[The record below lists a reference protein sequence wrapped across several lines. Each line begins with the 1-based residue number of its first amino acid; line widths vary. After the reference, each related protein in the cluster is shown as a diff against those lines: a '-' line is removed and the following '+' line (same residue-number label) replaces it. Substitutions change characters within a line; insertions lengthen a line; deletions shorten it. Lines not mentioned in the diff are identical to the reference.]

1 MAKKVIKGNDLIE
14 DNVFSNFIKQ
24 AKEAESVVE
33 SLTAALKILPELA
46 KQIKASTP
54 KGAPTDTKGIK
65 ELEELQRKSN
75 EVAKAKLSIDK
86 ELVKEKLRLQETNKN
101 YNKTL
106 REELALENKELG
118 TLPKLT
124 IENARL
130 RAERDKLNLSTATGT
145 KRLKEINAQLDKNNA
160 TIDAS
165 SDKMK
170 KQKLNVGNYGSALE
184 GLKVKFSSL
193 IGIASQ
199 FGLALGGVA
208 IVKGAI
214 DTVRVYEDAIAD
226 LSAITGATGKDLDFF
241 KNKSIELGV
250 NVKGGASAVVEAY
263 KLIAS
268 AKPELLENA
277 DALNSVTEA
286 AILLSKASGME
297 LPDAATALTDAMN
310 QFGAGADQAGKFVDV
325 LAAGAKFGSAEIPQI
340 TEALLKFGA
349 VAKTTN
355 VNIQEST
362 GLIEALAEK
371 GLKGAEAGTAL
382 RNVML
387 KLSAPDALPKEAQD
401 RMKALGI
408 NFDALKDK
416 SKPFSE
422 RLEALKPLL
431 TDNAALIKVFGT
443 ENAVAATTLLTSTDR
458 IKELTASVDENGVAL
473 EQQNAKSK
481 TLSEA
486 FNRLKETWNG
496 FILNLSNGTGAASGL
511 SSALDFLA
519 NNLGTI
525 LKVAGQ
531 LIKVWITYIAV
542 TKALKLRES
551 ALEWNNNRK
560 AIKDTGSALK
570 DSTGGAKAFGSA
582 MKGIGFA
589 VAIQLALEL
598 ALAFYD
604 IASGAAAAREA
615 QKRFDDTIA
624 NSAKNANARVEKR
637 QSKLNAEIA
646 DLQRLRNENKITEG
660 EFLEMKQKSI
670 DKTNE
675 QIRADIRAKQ
685 EAKVK
690 MAAELG
696 ALQAKFKVMD
706 EAAGRD
712 VLTDLATGNIFGLI
726 ESGIDVAELDE
737 LNDQLTQVRANIK
750 GADEK
755 ISIYRNELKGTG
767 ETLKDVNSEL
777 VVNNNEL
784 TDNNDKLTKLKKSAK
799 DVNIEYDKLANATE
813 INAKWLNEFNEALS
827 HTLELLDN
835 SNDVQVDVKPEDVL
849 GIEAYEKAH
858 QRLEIILLNSSK
870 TQEEI
875 DRELLEFEIENLEAR
890 MKLLQSWGIED
901 LELEKEVAEKKRQ
914 LLENS
919 NKSEVDLLKQ
929 RHEAIAKALEI
940 TEDLFTKQ
948 IDARIAKLQEEMDMA
963 KKRSDLYSELAA
975 NGNITAAQSLAEQ
988 DRIIAESEIRKAE
1001 EEKRKQQ
1008 ILIVTG
1014 ILQAYNSNLAAGDN
1028 STTAFTKAITST
1040 ELLKQFVSALPAFYE
1055 GADNVGEAL
1064 GSPLLPGRDG
1074 HIIRVDGNERIL
1086 NPMQNKAIGD
1096 MANDE
1101 VVRRVQMSK
1110 AMEAGNMSTSGWS
1123 DIGVLSQ
1130 LNGLKSEMRDIKQAI
1145 IDKPVPFAEIG
1156 AITQKSFEI
1165 REGQRSPKHSTSRT
1179 FKVQR

>member
-106 REELALENKELG
+106 REEITLEQKNVG
-118 TLPKLT
+118 TLEKLT

-130 RAERDKLNLSTATGT
+130 RKEREKLNLTT
-145 KRLKEINAQLDKNNA
+145 KEGVTRLREINTQLDKNNA
-160 TIDAS
+160 TIDLS

-170 KQKLNVGNYGSALE
+170 KQRLNVGNYGSALE
-184 GLKVKFSSL
+184 GLKMKFSSL

-241 KNKSIELGV
+241 KQKSIELGV

-268 AKPELLENA
+268 AKPELLKNA

-525 LKVAGQ
+525 LKVVGQ

-615 QKRFDDTIA
+615 QKRFDETIA
-624 NSAKNANARVEKR
+624 VGSKQANERVEKR

-646 DLQRLRNENKITEG
+646 DLQRLRNENKITEE
-660 EFLEMKQKSI
+660 EFLKRKQQSI

-685 EAKVK
+685 ESKVK
-690 MAAELG
+690 MAAELA
-696 ALQAKFKVMD
+696 ALQARFKVLD

-712 VLTDLATGNIFGLI
+712 VKTDLATGNVFGLI
-726 ESGIDVAELDE
+726 ESGMDVAELDK

-750 GADEK
+750 AADEK
-755 ISIYRNELKGTG
+755 ISIYRGELNGTNES
-767 ETLKDVNSEL
+767 LKDVNSEL
-777 VVNNNEL
+777 VVNSNEIV
-784 TDNNDKLTKLKKSAK
+784 DNNDKLSKLNKQTDTHEKYVRKQTQALEDLREELDLFDPQALEELMLLDEKRLVLASEIGIIEAEIALAKAEQSGDSSAIIAAEQKLLEAKKSQIKAQLTLDLAQQDNVNEREKLIKQAELDELRLTEVQK
-799 DVNIEYDKLANATE
+799 DALKNRYD
-813 INAKWLNEFNEALS
+813 
-827 HTLELLDN
+827 
-835 SNDVQVDVKPEDVL
+835 
-849 GIEAYEKAH
+849 
-858 QRLEIILLNSSK
+858 
-870 TQEEI
+870 
-875 DRELLEFEIENLEAR
+875 
-890 MKLLQSWGIED
+890 
-901 LELEKEVAEKKRQ
+901 
-914 LLENS
+914 
-919 NKSEVDLLKQ
+919 
-929 RHEAIAKALEI
+929 AIQKALEI
-940 TEDLFTKQ
+940 TEELYTKH

-963 KKRSDLYSELAA
+963 KKRADLYAELAA

-1055 GADNVGEAL
+1055 GADNVGDAL

-1074 HIIRVDGNERIL
+1074 HVIRVDGNERIL

-1130 LNGLKSEMRDIKQAI
+1130 LNGLKNKMSDIEKAI
-1145 IDKPVPFAEIG
+1145 IDKPVPFLELG

-1165 REGQRSPKHSTSRT
+1165 REGQRSPKFTTSRT